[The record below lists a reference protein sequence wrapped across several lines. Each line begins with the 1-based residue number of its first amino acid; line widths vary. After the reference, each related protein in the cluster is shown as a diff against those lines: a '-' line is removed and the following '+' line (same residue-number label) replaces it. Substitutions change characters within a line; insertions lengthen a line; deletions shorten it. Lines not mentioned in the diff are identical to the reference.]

1 MLTAILKTKSY
12 MVGVLLAAS
21 VFLFGVVAAFG
32 DSYTVNVVTHTQS
45 ENFVGIDAAGDFVVN
60 VSSTLMNPGSSCGG
74 VMGALSCFETYYAG
88 QQSPVFSTVA
98 PGLVWDNG
106 SACTVGALSGVCN
119 NGHELVGGYLDG
131 LKGVWAGV
139 GSLTAILPG
148 GSFDGGYM
156 NSFGDAVFIDGSDD
170 TLVSV
175 MDTPAVS
182 FRSLI
187 EDSQP
192 VPEPPS
198 VWLVGLGMLAS
209 TMFLIRRRAH
219 CRVEAR
225 RLRR

>member
-1 MLTAILKTKSY
+1 MLTAIRKTTGY
-12 MVGVLLAAS
+12 IVAVVLAAS

-32 DSYTVNVVTHTQS
+32 DSYTVSVVTHSQS

-60 VSSTLMNPGSSCGG
+60 LSNSMMNPSSSCGG
-74 VMGALSCFETYYAG
+74 VMGALSCFETYYVG
-88 QQSPVFSTVA
+88 QQNPVFSTVA
-98 PGLVWDNG
+98 PVLDWDNG

-119 NGHELVGGYLDG
+119 NGHELLGGYLGG
-131 LKGVWAGV
+131 LKGVWTGV
-139 GSLTAILPG
+139 GSLTEILPG

-156 NSFGDAVFIDGSDD
+156 NAFGDAVFIDGSDD

-175 MDTPAVS
+175 VDTPALG

-209 TMFLIRRRAH
+209 TMFLVRRRAH
-219 CRVEAR
+219 CRVVAR
-225 RLRR
+225 RLKR